1 MSSTESGAIFP
12 KFYELVI
19 TDNYYTGLFK
29 HSYHSRKSSYRF
41 LIKHT
46 LVGKSKRHGVW
57 N

>member
-12 KFYELVI
+12 KLYELVI